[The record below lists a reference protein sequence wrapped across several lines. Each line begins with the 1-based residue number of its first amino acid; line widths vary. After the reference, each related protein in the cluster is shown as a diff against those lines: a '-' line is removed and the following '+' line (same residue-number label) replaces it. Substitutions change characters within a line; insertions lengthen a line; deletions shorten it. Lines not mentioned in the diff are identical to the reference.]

1 SIWFAFISM
10 LLISLLRKETRL
22 NPRKLV
28 ETTTEAC
35 RTMLV
40 AGVACA
46 AAGILIGSVS
56 LTGVGVLLS
65 GTLVDLSGGH
75 LWLLLLLTAIACF
88 ILGLGLVSVPSYIM
102 VAVLA
107 APAVVQLGVPVI
119 VAHLFVF
126 WMAVVS
132 FITPPVCIAAFLT
145 ASIADTN
152 PMQTGWKATK
162 LGVVHLFLPFVFAYN
177 PALCLMGSAGEVIR
191 AVITATFGVVFLGAG
206 VSGYGLRALDRWER
220 ILLVIASISLISGGL
235 IADIIGGA
243 LGLIVIIW
251 QARGRKRA
259 PNTTVSR

>member
-1 SIWFAFISM
+1 
-10 LLISLLRKETRL
+10 
-22 NPRKLV
+22 
-28 ETTTEAC
+28 
-35 RTMLV
+35 MLV